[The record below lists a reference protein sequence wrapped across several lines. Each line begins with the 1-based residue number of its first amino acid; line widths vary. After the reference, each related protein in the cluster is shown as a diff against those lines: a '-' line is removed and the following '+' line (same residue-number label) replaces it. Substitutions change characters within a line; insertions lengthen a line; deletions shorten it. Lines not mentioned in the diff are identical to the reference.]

1 MIRFNNDYN
10 RSAHPAVLEA
20 LMKSSG
26 ESYGGYGLDFW
37 CEKAAE
43 EIGKYIGTAEAD
55 IHFLVGG
62 TQANF
67 TVITA
72 ALRSYQSVIS
82 ADTGHIQ
89 GHETGAVENTGH
101 KIIALP
107 SADPIPFYIYN
118 IGNSAPVELMD
129 FISVI
134 EKTAGKTAIKQ
145 MMGMQPGDV
154 VCTYADTGRL
164 EKDFGY
170 KPSTSIEEGIQK
182 FYDWYV
188 GYFNK

>member
-62 TQANF
+62 DAGQF
-67 TVITA
+67 YGDHSGS
-72 ALRSYQSVIS
+72 ALLSERYQRGYGPYS
-82 ADTGHIQ
+82 
-89 GHETGAVENTGH
+89 GA
-101 KIIALP
+101 
-107 SADPIPFYIYN
+107 
-118 IGNSAPVELMD
+118 
-129 FISVI
+129 
-134 EKTAGKTAIKQ
+134 
-145 MMGMQPGDV
+145 
-154 VCTYADTGRL
+154 
-164 EKDFGY
+164 
-170 KPSTSIEEGIQK
+170 
-182 FYDWYV
+182 
-188 GYFNK
+188 

>member
-1 MIRFNNDYN
+1 MERISAKGGSLRETANGKRKSGEGKIMIRFNTDYN

-20 LMKSSG
+20 LMTSSG

-82 ADTGHIQ
+82 ADTGPYS
-89 GHETGAVENTGH
+89 GA
-101 KIIALP
+101 
-107 SADPIPFYIYN
+107 
-118 IGNSAPVELMD
+118 
-129 FISVI
+129 
-134 EKTAGKTAIKQ
+134 
-145 MMGMQPGDV
+145 
-154 VCTYADTGRL
+154 
-164 EKDFGY
+164 
-170 KPSTSIEEGIQK
+170 
-182 FYDWYV
+182 
-188 GYFNK
+188 